1 MKLIAQR
8 PISFGG
14 RDYFK
19 GDEIPPEDVINP
31 AVQESMG
38 VLSIVKDEQSAM
50 RETAETGKVTIPV
63 IRDGEGDVA
72 DVLSIPL
79 TEGEVQHVFAIMQMT
94 ADKAAEAMEEVT
106 SEEVLIVLH
115 AADSRSGVKKA
126 AKKRAEQLSSIEP
139 DQNESVGGNETT
151 EDSTESDT

>member
-1 MKLIAQR
+1 MRLIARR
-8 PISFGG
+8 PCSFGG
-14 RDYFK
+14 KKYFI
-19 GDEIPPEDVINP
+19 GDEVPAEDVINP
-31 AVQESMG
+31 TVQEDQG
-38 VLSIVKDEQSAM
+38 TLAIVKDDQGVL
-50 RETAETGKVTIPV
+50 ETAGDGKVTIPV

-94 ADKAAEAMEEVT
+94 ADKAAEAMEDVN

-126 AKKRAEQLSSIEP
+126 AKKRAEQLSSTNQN
-139 DQNESVGGNETT
+139 QNESAGGNETT

>member
-1 MKLIAQR
+1 MKLIAKKTC
-8 PISFGG
+8 SFGG
-14 RDYFK
+14 RNYFI
-19 GDEIPPEDVINP
+19 GEEIPVEEVINP
-31 AVQESMG
+31 KLQEERG
-38 VLSIVKDEQSAM
+38 VLSIVKDEQGVVLEAADS
-50 RETAETGKVTIPV
+50 GKVMVPV

-72 DVLSIPL
+72 DVLNIPL

-94 ADKAAEAMEEVT
+94 ADKAAEAMEDVN

-126 AKKRAEQLSSIEP
+126 AKKRAEQLSSTEP

-151 EDSTESDT
+151 EDSAESDT

>member
-1 MKLIAQR
+1 MRLIALK
-8 PISFGG
+8 PCSFGG
-14 RDYFK
+14 RKYFK
-19 GDEIPPEDVINP
+19 GEEIPPEEVINP
-31 AVQESMG
+31 AVQESQG
-38 VLSIVKDEQSAM
+38 TLAIIKDEQGM
-50 RETAETGKVTIPV
+50 TLETAETGKVTIPV

-79 TEGEVQHVFAIMQMT
+79 TEGEVQHFFAIMQMT

-151 EDSTESDT
+151 EDSTESDK

>member
-1 MKLIAQR
+1 MRLIARR
-8 PISFGG
+8 PCSFGG
-14 RDYFK
+14 KKYFI
-19 GDEIPPEDVINP
+19 GDEVPAEDVINP
-31 AVQESMG
+31 TVQEDQG
-38 VLSIVKDEQSAM
+38 TLAIVKDDQGVL
-50 RETAETGKVTIPV
+50 ETAGDGKVTIPV

-94 ADKAAEAMEEVT
+94 ADKAAEAMEDVD

-126 AKKRAEQLSSIEP
+126 AKKRAEQLSSINQN
-139 DQNESVGGNETT
+139 QNESAGGNETT

>member
-1 MKLIAQR
+1 MRLIARR
-8 PISFGG
+8 PCSFGG
-14 RDYFK
+14 KKYFI
-19 GDEIPPEDVINP
+19 GDEVPAEDVINP
-31 AVQESMG
+31 TVHEDQGRLA
-38 VLSIVKDEQSAM
+38 IVKDDQGVL
-50 RETAETGKVTIPV
+50 ETAGDGKVTIPV

-94 ADKAAEAMEEVT
+94 ADKAAEAMEDVD

-126 AKKRAEQLSSIEP
+126 AKKRAEQLSSTNQN
-139 DQNESVGGNETT
+139 QNESAGGNETT

>member
-1 MKLIAQR
+1 MRLIALK
-8 PISFGG
+8 PCSFGG
-14 RDYFK
+14 RKYFK
-19 GDEIPPEDVINP
+19 GEEIPSEEVINP
-31 AVQESMG
+31 AVQESQG
-38 VLSIVKDEQSAM
+38 TLAIIKDEQGM
-50 RETAETGKVTIPV
+50 TLETSETGKVTIPV

-79 TEGEVQHVFAIMQMT
+79 TEGEVQHVFTIMQMT

-151 EDSTESDT
+151 KDSTESDT